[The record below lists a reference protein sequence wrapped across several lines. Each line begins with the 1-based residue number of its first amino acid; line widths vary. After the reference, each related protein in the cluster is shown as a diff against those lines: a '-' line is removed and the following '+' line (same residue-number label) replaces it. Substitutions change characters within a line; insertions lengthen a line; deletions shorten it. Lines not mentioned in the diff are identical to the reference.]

1 MAIRTSHDWPELTA
15 IVVLIIGFAFALF
28 SRNTTTLYLVCFFA
42 GLLFGRLWYK
52 VRMSHCIP
60 LFLAIMAFF
69 LGFILGGIWANLRII
84 AIVLLAG
91 ILIGYWLH
99 EKKIIRSF

>member
-1 MAIRTSHDWPELTA
+1 MFDWPELVAT
-15 IVVLIIGFAFALF
+15 VLLIIGFAFALF
-28 SRNTTTLYLVCFFA
+28 SGNTTTLYTVCFLT
-42 GLLFGRLWYK
+42 GLVFGRLWFK

-84 AIVLLAG
+84 AIALLAG
-91 ILIGYWLH
+91 ILTGYWLH

>member
-1 MAIRTSHDWPELTA
+1 MAMRTSHDWPELTA

-28 SRNTTTLYLVCFFA
+28 SRNSVTLYLVCFFT
-42 GLLFGRLWYK
+42 GLLFGRLWFK